1 MRLQQ
6 DSKLWALR
14 KIVITTATI
23 ITSFKKLL
31 YLQFTS
37 SSSFYI
43 ALKIVANNIKY
54 VWQLTGFFFSNT
66 CHFYCNL
73 FCYLLTYLFTYLFF
87 YFLLCI
93 NVVDLLSIKKKKKIF
108 ILCSAPAMG
117 KDELD
122 KLACPDVLVFTA
134 QLVEHCRVNSSCP
147 FFLAF
152 SLLPFFNCKILL
164 SIIRFC
170 NYPPPSISLSSL
182 SWTPTTSIPCRSS

>member
-14 KIVITTATI
+14 KIVITTVTI

-54 VWQLTGFFFSNT
+54 VWQLTGFFFPILF
-66 CHFYCNL
+66 HFYCNF

-117 KDELD
+117 KDELN

-134 QLVEHCRVNSSCP
+134 QLVEHCRVNSSRP

-164 SIIRFC
+164 SILRFC
-170 NYPPPSISLSSL
+170 NYPLPSISLSSL
-182 SWTPTTSIPCRSS
+182 S